1 LSKNEKKPK
10 IRRSPLGLTVLGML
24 GGGPLHPYAI
34 QSLMKAWGKDRV
46 VNVGQRASLY
56 KMIEHLRAVGLIAV
70 RKTERDQRF
79 PERTVYEL
87 TEVGRRVGRE
97 WLTEMLATPRSEFP
111 EFPAALSF
119 LFGLTPAEA
128 LAALERRRE
137 QLQATLAA
145 HDRELQDESGPGRL
159 FLLETEYLRA
169 VTAAEHEWV
178 TGVVDD
184 LKAGRLSWNY
194 EELAEIA
201 RHFTPPEIAKTIE
214 PLGGGS

>member
-1 LSKNEKKPK
+1 MSKNEKKPK
-10 IRRSPLGLTVLGML
+10 VRRSPLGLTVLGML

-56 KMIEHLRAVGLIAV
+56 KMIERLRAVGLIAV

-145 HDRELQDESGPGRL
+145 HDRERARRSLRRQHLHGHRGRGRQEPANDPPTCEAQSRHADHRHGLLRDACPG
-159 FLLETEYLRA
+159 
-169 VTAAEHEWV
+169 
-178 TGVVDD
+178 
-184 LKAGRLSWNY
+184 
-194 EELAEIA
+194 
-201 RHFTPPEIAKTIE
+201 
-214 PLGGGS
+214 